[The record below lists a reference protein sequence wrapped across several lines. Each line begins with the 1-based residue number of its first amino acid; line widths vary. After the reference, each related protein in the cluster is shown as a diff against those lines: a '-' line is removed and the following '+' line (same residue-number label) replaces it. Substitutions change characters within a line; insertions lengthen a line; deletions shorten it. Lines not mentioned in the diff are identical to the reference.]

1 MYIFGLFYGWK
12 KAWAT
17 LKSVSFR
24 GLIQNFRRA
33 SARPLN
39 EFYCFKL
46 PSSRMSWYFCWPG
59 FRKSRYLLYD
69 LYDTTCP
76 RGTLV
81 ASRRRKIERKSIS
94 QGPRFAL
101 RLNASLCLACLRDRR
116 KNSNVWPRN
125 IADDP
130 ASLVVEAIE
139 TINRPSRPDLVEVF
153 WNDWGD
159 RDDPDDHDSEIV
171 PINKKACIKRR
182 LYQTF
187 SKLIQPKSNIIPL

>member
-1 MYIFGLFYGWK
+1 
-12 KAWAT
+12 
-17 LKSVSFR
+17 
-24 GLIQNFRRA
+24 
-33 SARPLN
+33 
-39 EFYCFKL
+39 
-46 PSSRMSWYFCWPG
+46 MSWYFCWPG
-59 FRKSRYLLYD
+59 FRKSRYL

-101 RLNASLCLACLRDRR
+101 RLNASLCLVCLRDRR

-139 TINRPSRPDLVEVF
+139 TINRPSRPDLVKVF

-171 PINKKACIKRR
+171 PINKKRVSKGVCIRRFLNWFNIKVILSFYNKRKNNFGYPYSDPNSR
-182 LYQTF
+182 IHVA
-187 SKLIQPKSNIIPL
+187 SKASRDKSIGNAETKQ